1 MDIRA
6 YNREA
11 WNRQV
16 QSGNQWTLPVSS
28 EQIEAARQG
37 NWALVLT
44 PTKPV
49 PRSWF
54 PDDLD
59 GKKILCLASA
69 GGQQGPILAAAG
81 AQVTVFDNSPA
92 QLAQDRLVADRD
104 SLQIE
109 TIEGDMADLAVFS
122 EGTFDLIFH
131 PVSNLFTPRLQP
143 VWNEAGRVLKH
154 GGRLLAGFVNP
165 VSYLFDFDLMEQ
177 ENRLVVSYTIPY
189 SDLEQ
194 LPKERLQQYMDEG
207 SPLEFGHS
215 LEDQIGGQIQAGL
228 WIAGFYEDIQPDSIL
243 GRTIP
248 SFCATLALKR

>member
-16 QSGNQWTLPVSS
+16 QSGNQWTLSVSS

-69 GGQQGPILAAAG
+69 GGQQGPILAAAAG
-81 AQVTVFDNSPA
+81 ASYGFR
-92 QLAQDRLVADRD
+92 QLACPTRSR
-104 SLQIE
+104 
-109 TIEGDMADLAVFS
+109 
-122 EGTFDLIFH
+122 
-131 PVSNLFTPRLQP
+131 
-143 VWNEAGRVLKH
+143 
-154 GGRLLAGFVNP
+154 
-165 VSYLFDFDLMEQ
+165 
-177 ENRLVVSYTIPY
+177 
-189 SDLEQ
+189 
-194 LPKERLQQYMDEG
+194 
-207 SPLEFGHS
+207 SPG
-215 LEDQIGGQIQAGL
+215 
-228 WIAGFYEDIQPDSIL
+228 
-243 GRTIP
+243 
-248 SFCATLALKR
+248 C